1 MFLQGMIE
9 DGGLIEKRSIFQQL
23 AFTPH
28 PSLAASEEQLVSKS
42 VSSNMNREERVN
54 SEKGYR

>member
-9 DGGLIEKRSIFQQL
+9 DGGLFEKRSIFQQL
-23 AFTPH
+23 AFTAH
-28 PSLAASEEQLVSKS
+28 PSLATSEEQLVSKS

>member
-9 DGGLIEKRSIFQQL
+9 DGGLFEKRSIFQQL
-23 AFTPH
+23 AFTAH
-28 PSLAASEEQLVSKS
+28 PSLATSEEQLLSKS
-42 VSSNMNREERVN
+42 VSNNMNREERVN